1 MNTNT
6 NLQNVTNTANML
18 VAFAISVVR
27 EERTEERRERS
38 EEPRL

>member
-1 MNTNT
+1 MNTNS
-6 NLQNVTNTANML
+6 NLQNVTNKANML

-27 EERTEERRERS
+27 EERTEERRKRS